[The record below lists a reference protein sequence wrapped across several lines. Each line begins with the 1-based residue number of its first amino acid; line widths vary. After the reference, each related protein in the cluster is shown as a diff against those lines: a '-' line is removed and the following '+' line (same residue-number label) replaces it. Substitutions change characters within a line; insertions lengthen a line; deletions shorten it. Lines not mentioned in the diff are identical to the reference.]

1 MGRSPYLD
9 QEPGGV
15 LVLTPCKWRWVLPF
29 ALFWGVSLIYG
40 YVLWIAG
47 LHCFVKTTFDYFLL
61 IVQWVSLLIFDVFGV
76 LNLVVLMSGGGGI
89 QLDRI
94 GVWFIGF
101 GGRKGRCIEWKHMNT
116 FSLGWWVFKPPIFA
130 RYSKAIL
137 GEYYEAKWPNPRFL
151 FCQGPYENI
160 GKAELVELLNRWR
173 EKFGGTSEAAS

>member
-1 MGRSPYLD
+1 MRRAAISVPSV
-9 QEPGGV
+9 P
-15 LVLTPCKWRWVLPF
+15 PRKSWRV
-29 ALFWGVSLIYG
+29 VS
-40 YVLWIAG
+40 A
-47 LHCFVKTTFDYFLL
+47 
-61 IVQWVSLLIFDVFGV
+61 FGESAS
-76 LNLVVLMSGGGGI
+76 ME
-89 QLDRI
+89 
-94 GVWFIGF
+94 VWFIGF
-101 GGRKGRCIEWKHMNT
+101 GGRKGKCIEWKYMNT